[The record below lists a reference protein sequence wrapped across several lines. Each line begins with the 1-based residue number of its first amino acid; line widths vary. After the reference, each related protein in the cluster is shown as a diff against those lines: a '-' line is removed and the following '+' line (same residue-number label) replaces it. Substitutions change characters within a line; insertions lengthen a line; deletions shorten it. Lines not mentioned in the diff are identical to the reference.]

1 MTGVQTCALPISYH
15 KKSIEER
22 EEWTKDGERIV
33 RVTGWRWGEW
43 TVTTNDGN
51 PPNFE
56 FSRVPGGNDA
66 KDSID
71 INCCSGSNIEEVEM
85 VETTDGCYADIEFPE
100 DMDEA
105 EQERLTELWD
115 EEFYEGWE
123 GEDWY
128 QSDTEMWIWGPIEI
142 TNDKGYSRI
151 IIADEDGNVT
161 DFEE

>member
-1 MTGVQTCALPISYH
+1 MH
-15 KKSIEER
+15 KKSIEEQ
-22 EEWTKDGERIV
+22 EEYTKDGRTIT
-33 RVTGWRWGEW
+33 RKTGWRWGEW
-43 TVTTNDGN
+43 TVATNDGN
-51 PPNFE
+51 PPEFE
-56 FSRVPGGNDA
+56 FDA
-66 KDSID
+66 NGQLD
-71 INCCSGSNIEEVEM
+71 INCAYGNNIEEVEM